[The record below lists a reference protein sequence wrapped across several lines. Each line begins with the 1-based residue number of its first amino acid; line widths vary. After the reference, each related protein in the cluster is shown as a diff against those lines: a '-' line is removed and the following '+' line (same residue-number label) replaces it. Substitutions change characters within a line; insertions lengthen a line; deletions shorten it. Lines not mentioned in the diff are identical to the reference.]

1 MYLKEI
7 PCINKVT
14 IPKHMNFCVEFLRGN
29 SYSEPATTYTSAK
42 KRWKFWRQTHTPL
55 WDLIGRIIFF
65 RAQKKPRS
73 RFWLARTY
81 VRLKTYDGAF
91 PWIFLSMYIMNFWKH
106 IFDRQQLTWSRA
118 WAEYRLHENLDTLL
132 WTAMYFGKTF
142 TTSLAINRD
151 NN

>member
-14 IPKHMNFCVEFLRGN
+14 IPKHTNFCVEFLQGN

-42 KRWKFWRQTHTPL
+42 KGGNLGAKLTHL
-55 WDLIGRIIFF
+55 CEIWLDVSFF
-65 RAQKKPRS
+65 SRAKKPRS
-73 RFWLARTY
+73 RFWLARIY
-81 VRLKTYDGAF
+81 VCMKTYNGAF
-91 PWIFLSMYIMNFWKH
+91 PWVFLSMYIMNFWKH
-106 IFDRQQLTWSRA
+106 IFDRQQLTWSRV

>member
-29 SYSEPATTYTSAK
+29 SYSEPAATYTSAK
-42 KRWKFWRQTHTPL
+42 KGGNFGAKLTHL
-55 WDLIGRIIFF
+55 CEIWLDVSIFF

-81 VRLKTYDGAF
+81 VRMKTYDGAF
-91 PWIFLSMYIMNFWKH
+91 PWVFLSMYIMNFWKH
-106 IFDRQQLTWSRA
+106 IFDRQQLTWSRV

-132 WTAMYFGKTF
+132 WTAMYCGKTL

-151 NN
+151 DN

>member
-14 IPKHMNFCVEFLRGN
+14 IPKHTNFCVEFLRGN
-29 SYSEPATTYTSAK
+29 SYSEPAATYTSAK
-42 KRWKFWRQTHTPL
+42 KVEILAPNSHTSVRFD
-55 WDLIGRIIFF
+55 WTYHSFF
-65 RAQKKPRS
+65 ARKKKPRS

-81 VRLKTYDGAF
+81 VRMKTYDGAS
-91 PWIFLSMYIMNFWKH
+91 PWVFLSMYTMNFWKH
-106 IFDRQQLTWSRA
+106 IFDLQQLTWSRV